1 LAEDVFSERAPIS
14 TSNPTVGSVR
24 THLGLSRYSSSKNER
39 TQKILQQATSA
50 IGAFR
55 RLCQVAKPQHMTE
68 KGKNFLPPIKQ
79 KERSIPKLS
88 TICANIIGRNL
99 EGYVRAEWLAQE
111 REKAGVDSN
120 SENGDSDEE
129 DVQQDYQDQS
139 WRVERLQEWYDALPG
154 HVVG

>member
-1 LAEDVFSERAPIS
+1 
-14 TSNPTVGSVR
+14 
-24 THLGLSRYSSSKNER
+24 
-39 TQKILQQATSA
+39 
-50 IGAFR
+50 
-55 RLCQVAKPQHMTE
+55 MTE

-111 REKAGVDSN
+111 RE
-120 SENGDSDEE
+120 NGDSDEE